1 MAGVDSDKPFF
12 KYQLVP
18 DSVVISLLL
27 AAKEITGMYCVD
39 YFVNCICPVMLKV
52 LPWMNC

>member
-39 YFVNCICPVMLKV
+39 YLVNCICPVMLKV